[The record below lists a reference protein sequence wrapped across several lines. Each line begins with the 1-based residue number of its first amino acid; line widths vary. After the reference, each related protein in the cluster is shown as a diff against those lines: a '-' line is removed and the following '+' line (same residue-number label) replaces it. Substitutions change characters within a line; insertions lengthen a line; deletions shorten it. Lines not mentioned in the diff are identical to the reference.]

1 MTSIINRKLWY
12 DTKKSKIETKLKYS
26 KNKSNLI
33 QYLKEKL
40 YLLIKKIKMKKLI
53 TAFMMIAS
61 TLNLSAQNGGMSNEN
76 AALKIEYSGMN
87 NGMTVVKVTNKD
99 TCTADMRVQWAQHI
113 RNKDVAAL
121 SSDTFQLPTQPS
133 CFIMATSS
141 SPCRNVYYGQ
151 VELNYCQALPI
162 TFEYIYVK
170 QISDRIVNIQ
180 FKVAEADGTD
190 RFNIQLSKDGVNFK
204 TVSVVL
210 PDAIQTN
217 RIYNVNIKL

>member
-33 QYLKEKL
+33 QYLKDEL

-53 TAFMMIAS
+53 AVFMMIAC

-76 AALKIEYSGMN
+76 AALKIEYAGMN

-99 TCTADMRVQWAQHI
+99 TCTADMRVQWAQY
-113 RNKDVAAL
+113 RRSKDVAAL
-121 SSDTFQLPTQPS
+121 SSDTFHLPTQPS

-141 SPCRNVYYGQ
+141 SPCRNVYAGQ

-162 TFEYIYVK
+162 TFEYLRVK
-170 QISDRIVNIQ
+170 QVGKNIIEVE
-180 FKVAEADGTD
+180 FKALTTDGED
-190 RFNIQLSKDGVNFK
+190 KFNIQVSTDAKNFK

-210 PDAIQTN
+210 PDSIQTN
-217 RIYNVNIKL
+217 KVYNIKIKL